1 LGQQILIFDLTMES
15 IPEKYR
21 HDLSIIRDT
30 AKQLARDLNMDES
43 DFKFSGNEHLA
54 FDELKMQ
61 LLPIIEIIYNDTH
74 AFQAMLYK
82 IDISERDFKKILE
95 PDNSLSVKERI
106 TETIIRREFQKVLT
120 KRFFSEQ

>member
-1 LGQQILIFDLTMES
+1 MES

-30 AKQLARDLNMDES
+30 AKQIARDLNLEEN
-43 DFKFSGNEHLA
+43 DFKFSGNEYLA
-54 FDELKMQ
+54 FDELKLQ
-61 LLPIIEIIYNDTH
+61 LLPIIERVYNNTN
-74 AFQAMLYK
+74 AFQNLLYK

-95 PDNSLSVKERI
+95 PDKSFSVKERI